1 MTHHRIPAA
10 PLDLFNA
17 GRQIT
22 MVLSFTGHLD
32 CHAVKNALRAL
43 LEVEPVLGCRLV
55 GEGRKASWERRND
68 LNSLTLLTVKEG
80 PVPDDAVKQ
89 FVTRTDR
96 EDSLVQ
102 ALLLRNEDT
111 DTLCICVSHAATDI
125 AGAKNLLPVLSEL
138 YTRYLTEPDF
148 WPLQGVYSNRGS
160 WQLFNSAG
168 LIETLS
174 TIPAVSPPEP
184 VFRFP
189 GPAGAGEPA
198 GGTAGAGREPWR
210 EQGMSGGAIAMQVI
224 GPERFRAIREAAD
237 SRGATLTDVL
247 LTAFFRAL
255 CRTLHP
261 PPEVPLPLQVSVD
274 MRYLLPE
281 EDNHRIAN
289 LSSAV
294 FPVLAWIPDEQFR
307 TTLTRAME
315 QMNSFTSGYP
325 GLAGIL
331 HSSFAA
337 DFRSAGKEPEDVFI
351 PRLEDTGIIDEKG
364 LRFGDI
370 PVSGAYLLCPALAG
384 EGPVLCASI
393 FRDTLTLAAS
403 FPRGSTEIVDG
414 IVRELDHFP

>member
-1 MTHHRIPAA
+1 MTTHRIAAA
-10 PLDLFNA
+10 PQDLMYA

-22 MVLSFTGHLD
+22 MVLSFAGHLD
-32 CHAVKNALRAL
+32 FHAVKNALRAL
-43 LEVEPVLGCRLV
+43 LEVEPVLGCQLV
-55 GEGRKASWERRND
+55 GEGRKASWERRDD

-80 PVPDDAVKQ
+80 QVPDDAVNQ
-89 FVTRTDR
+89 LATRTDR

-102 ALLLRNEDT
+102 ALLLRNDRG
-111 DTLCICVSHAATDI
+111 DTLCICVSHAVTDI
-125 AGAKNLLPVLSEL
+125 AGAKELLPVLSEL
-138 YTRYLTEPDF
+138 YTRYLAEPDL
-148 WPLQGVYSNRGS
+148 WPLQGVYSNRGF

-174 TIPAVSPPEP
+174 AIPAASPPEP
-184 VFRFP
+184 MFR
-189 GPAGAGEPA
+189 GLVGAGEPA
-198 GGTAGAGREPWR
+198 GETTGDES
-210 EQGMSGGAIAMQVI
+210 GMPGGDIAMRVI
-224 GPERFRAIREAAD
+224 RPVRFRAIQEAAD

-247 LTAFFRAL
+247 LAAFFRAL

-261 PPEVPLPLQVSVD
+261 PEEVPLPLKVSVD

-294 FPVLAWIPDEQFR
+294 FPILTWIPDEQFR
-307 TTLTRAME
+307 TTLTRARE

-337 DFRSAGKEPEDVFI
+337 DFGSAGKGPEDAFI
-351 PRLEDTGIIDEKG
+351 PLLEDTGMIDENG

-370 PVSGAYLLCPALAG
+370 PVSGAYLLSPAMAG
-384 EGPVLCASI
+384 EGPVLCSST

-403 FPRGSTEIVDG
+403 FPRGSTEILDA
-414 IVRELDHFP
+414 IIRELDHFP

>member
-10 PLDLFNA
+10 PLDLLNT

-32 CHAVKNALRAL
+32 HHAVKNALRAL
-43 LEVEPVLGCRLV
+43 LEVEPILGCRLV
-55 GEGRKASWERRND
+55 GDGRKASWERRDD
-68 LNSLTLLTVKEG
+68 LNSLKLLSVKES

-89 FVTRTDR
+89 AATRTDR
-96 EDSLVQ
+96 EDSLIQ
-102 ALLLRNEDT
+102 ALLLRNDSG
-111 DTLCICVSHAATDI
+111 DALCISVSHAVTDA
-125 AGAKNLLPVLSEL
+125 AGAKELLPVLSEL
-138 YTRYLTEPDF
+138 YTRYLEEPDF
-148 WPLQGVYSNRGS
+148 WPLQGAYSDRGS

-174 TIPAVSPPEP
+174 TIPAASPPEP
-184 VFRFP
+184 RFRFP
-189 GPAGAGEPA
+189 GLAGTGEPA
-198 GGTAGAGREPWR
+198 GGTVGEGREPGR
-210 EQGMSGGAIAMQVI
+210 GQGSPGEEITTRLI

-237 SRGATLTDVL
+237 SRGATLKDVL

-261 PPEVPLPLQVSVD
+261 PEEVLLPLQVSVN

-289 LSSAV
+289 LCSAV

-307 TTLTRAME
+307 TTLTRARE

-331 HSSFAA
+331 HSSFATG
-337 DFRSAGKEPEDVFI
+337 FGSAGKAPEDAFI
-351 PRLEDTGIIDEKG
+351 PRLEDTGMIDEKG

-370 PVSGAYLLCPALAG
+370 PVSGAYLLCPAMAG
-384 EGPVLCASI
+384 EGPVLCVST

-403 FPRGSTEIVDG
+403 FPRGSTEIVDA